1 MAAPGRQARQVAT
14 ASNSSMILDGRYS
27 TGTNTQLRKT
37 RDADLFLRF
46 PQLQEL
52 VLGHLASATFHHCR
66 TLTDDDTLEDG
77 FVARFG
83 EELLSIDS
91 RTDPALQRFLG
102 NVRDQIKAQTGTKDK
117 VALASKLIA
126 EACGGTDAESRWSKH
141 FEALHTE
148 PPDVLLIGA
157 LLGTAGLCR
166 HRALLLKYILDKL
179 AVCPSAVLD
188 GVVVANGEVDIA
200 SLRGRGIAVNHMW
213 NFVVLDQ
220 PFLCDLMHMP
230 GELRSIDDLQRLNV
244 CYHRPGGRTG
254 MLSLGDVEKAMLLD
268 GRSAV
273 ETTSLPDVGSAVG
286 VFSKTLGHWLPGHV
300 TGHGLDGSVTVEF
313 SVDGTR
319 LRKHLE
325 IGSPQIRM
333 AGDYYEAVPCC
344 TLRDSSEACGM
355 MEKRIGIQLSG
366 QPWQDVGA
374 LRLQHHQNNSFY
386 CETMMTTTCEVRY
399 TGPKEDVLV
408 KVYTVRADQ
417 QACFDTWE
425 KYTMCGYVHGY
436 RPEDTVLVK
445 GGCSY
450 FLGFVVH
457 KDINEKWFWTLTQE
471 ESEVN
476 ERRSTEG
483 GWQGRG
489 EVEAKCNAKEADYI
503 LSRATKETEQNNKRL
518 RRLTQR
524 PVPGPH
530 GDRPIT
536 FCTDRSLGMGQHF
549 ETDAAKAS
557 LYQHF
562 ETDAAKAS
570 MYLGKH
576 GFGMPILT
584 GLWFEDYVQAAD
596 RTVHGMLVVSYSD
609 DYFSSAA
616 CRKEIN
622 GLEYSQVHV
631 YVEDLDRIVT
641 FKEFQEHQ
649 KHIAPP
655 LVKASCQGD
664 LEQVYAILQQ
674 RLDALRDLDANRS
687 TALMGAAGWGHV
699 DVAKVLL
706 DAHAEIDAQDHF
718 GKTALIHSVIWA
730 NVEVAELLL
739 QHRASSDSDTF
750 EGFQAIHFAASKE
763 NILTPSKL
771 PVMKLLLEA
780 RVDSNSRS
788 TVAFHFESKGTVP
801 LHLAAYYGQKDAV
814 QLLLEHDADPLGQ
827 DDKGNTVLDY
837 AKKGREDQAPAG
849 SEGMIEFCQSLLE
862 Q

>member
-220 PFLCDLMHMP
+220 PFLCDLMHVP
-230 GELRSIDDLQRLNV
+230 GELRSIDDLQQLGV

-344 TLRDSSEACGM
+344 TLRDSSEAYGI
-355 MEKRIGIQLSG
+355 MEKRIGIRLSG
-366 QPWQDVGA
+366 QPLQDLGA

-399 TGPKEDVLV
+399 IGPKEDVLL
-408 KVYTVRADQ
+408 KVYTVSADEHTF
-417 QACFDTWE
+417 FDTWE
-425 KYTMCGYVHGY
+425 KYTMSGYVHGF
-436 RPEDTVLVK
+436 RPEDAVLVE

-450 FLGFVVH
+450 FLGFAVH
-457 KDINEKWFWTLTQE
+457 KDINVQWFWTLTPGE
-471 ESEVN
+471 LEINV
-476 ERRSTEG
+476 RRSTVG

-489 EVEAKCNAKEADYI
+489 EVEAKCNAEEADYL
-503 LSRATKETEQNNKRL
+503 LSRATKETEENNKRL

-524 PVPGPH
+524 PVRGSH
-530 GDRPIT
+530 GNRPIT

-549 ETDAAKAS
+549 QTDAAKAS
-557 LYQHF
+557 L
-562 ETDAAKAS
+562 
-570 MYLGKH
+570 YLGKH
-576 GFGMPILT
+576 GFGMPIST
-584 GLWFEDYVQAAD
+584 GLWFGEYVQAANK
-596 RTVHGMLVVSYSD
+596 TAHGMLVVSYSD

-616 CRKEIN
+616 CRKEIT
-622 GLEYSQVHV
+622 GLEYEQVHV

-641 FKEFQEHQ
+641 FDEFQEHIQ
-649 KHIAPP
+649 DTAPP
-655 LVKASCQGD
+655 LLKASGEGD
-664 LEQVYAILQQ
+664 LEQVSAILQQ
-674 RLDALRDLDANRS
+674 RLDAVRDRDANRA
-687 TALMGAAGWGHV
+687 TALIYAAGYGHV

-706 DAHAEIDAQDHF
+706 DAHAAIDAQDHV
-718 GKTALIHSVIWA
+718 GKTALMHSAMWG
-730 NVEVAELLL
+730 NEKVAELLL
-739 QHRASSDSDTF
+739 QRRATLDSVTSQK
-750 EGFQAIHFAASKE
+750 GLQAIHLAASKGR
-763 NILTPSKL
+763 L

-788 TVAFHFESKGTVP
+788 TVSYNFCRKGAVP
-801 LHLAAYYGQKDAV
+801 LHLAAYWGKKDAV
-814 QLLLEHDADPLGQ
+814 QLLLECDADPLGQ